1 MQHARMDS
9 STVDDLD
16 RAVIAALQLN
26 GRAPWHQ
33 IAAHVQA
40 EPRTVMRRA
49 ARLEEAGLVR
59 VIGVVDV
66 LRCGLGVPA
75 LVRYTCRPGAA
86 EDVAHRL
93 TARPQTRFVT
103 VVAGRADCVAET
115 VVSDY
120 RELGR
125 SLAPDPEDAADVLE
139 TESLPVMHT
148 FTSAHDWNPG
158 VLTEEAVRELRTDA
172 TGRQPFE
179 DRFWEQAAETLDD
192 TDLAVVRVLAASGRA
207 PYKEIAQQAG
217 CSERTAARRVES
229 LVERGCL
236 RFRTLAEPE
245 VLGYGVEFMLWLSVD
260 PARLEEAGTTL
271 ATHPATKYLSA
282 TTGRFNL
289 VGQIALRHHGE
300 LYPYTTDVVGALPGL
315 HASDTTLQTHTLKRA
330 WTPTPAASRGPSGA
344 PPPAHGPLPPATGPA
359 TEPAPGSSAA
369 SLTRTPDP
377 HEGSGRR

>member
-1 MQHARMDS
+1 MDS
-9 STVDDLD
+9 RSVDDLD
-16 RAVIAALQLN
+16 RAIIAALQLN

-40 EPRTVMRRA
+40 EPRTAMRRA
-49 ARLEEAGLVR
+49 ARLEEAGLLR

-93 TARPQTRFVT
+93 TEKPQTRFVT
-103 VVAGRADCVAET
+103 VVAGQADCVAET

-125 SLAPDPEDAADVLE
+125 SRAPDPGHAADVLE

-158 VLTEEAVRELRTDA
+158 VLTDEAARALRPGGGA
-172 TGRQPFE
+172 QQPFE
-179 DRFWEQAAETLDD
+179 DRFWEQAPETLDE
-192 TDLAVVRVLAASGRA
+192 TDLGIVRVLAASGRA
-207 PYKEIAQQAG
+207 AYKEIAQQTG
-217 CSERTAARRVES
+217 CSERTAARRTES

-245 VLGYGVEFMLWLSVD
+245 VLGYGVEFILWLSVD
-260 PARLEEAGTTL
+260 PAQLDAAGTIL

-300 LYPYTTDVVGALPGL
+300 LYPYTIDVVGGLPGVR
-315 HASDTTLQTHTLKRA
+315 ASDVTLQTRTLKRA
-330 WTPTPAASRGPSGA
+330 WTPTPAASRGLTGS
-344 PPPAHGPLPPATGPA
+344 PPPAHGPLPPATGGTNGA
-359 TEPAPGSSAA
+359 ASGSAPAPAA
-369 SLTRTPDP
+369 RPHDSL
-377 HEGSGRR
+377 EGDAHR

>member
-1 MQHARMDS
+1 MTHCVAHDACMDPT
-9 STVDDLD
+9 TVDDLD
-16 RAVIAALQLN
+16 RAIIAALQLN
-26 GRAPWHQ
+26 GRAPWHE

-49 ARLEEAGLVR
+49 ARLEEAGLLR

-66 LRCGLGVPA
+66 LRCGLGIPA

-86 EDVAHRL
+86 EEVAHQL
-93 TARPQTRFVT
+93 AAKPQNRFVT
-103 VVAGRADCVAET
+103 VVAGLADCVAET
-115 VVSDY
+115 VVSDF

-125 SLAPDPEDAADVLE
+125 SLAPDPDATQVLE

-158 VLTEEAVRELRTDA
+158 VLPHEAARELRTGA
-172 TGRQPFE
+172 AAQPFE
-179 DRFWEQAAETLDD
+179 DRFWEQTPETLDE
-192 TDLAVVRVLAASGRA
+192 TDLGIVRVLAASGRA
-207 PYKEIAQQAG
+207 SYKEIGRQTG

-260 PARLEEAGTTL
+260 PGQLDTAGTAL

-315 HASDTTLQTHTLKRA
+315 RASDTTLQTCTLKRA
-330 WTPTPAASRGPSGA
+330 WTPTPAASRSPAG
-344 PPPAHGPLPPATGPA
+344 PPPAHGPLPPAS
-359 TEPAPGSSAA
+359 APRAESEH
-369 SLTRTPDP
+369 P
-377 HEGSGRR
+377 